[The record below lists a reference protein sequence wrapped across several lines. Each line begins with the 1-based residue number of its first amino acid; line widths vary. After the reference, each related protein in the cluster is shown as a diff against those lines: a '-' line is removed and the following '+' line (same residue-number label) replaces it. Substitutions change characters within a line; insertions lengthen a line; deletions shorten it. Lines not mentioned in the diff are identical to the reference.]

1 MQYNIFTCKKSS
13 TLKRKQPKAKEDY
26 IYIYIPWIKLNI
38 FIQSWKEMHTKK
50 DWNKAEVNDT
60 QESNRKLKAK
70 REIKI
75 YKVKRSKKKAMVE
88 MLILCTYEN

>member
-1 MQYNIFTCKKSS
+1 
-13 TLKRKQPKAKEDY
+13 
-26 IYIYIPWIKLNI
+26 
-38 FIQSWKEMHTKK
+38 MHTKK